1 MAVGGDVTIR
11 DYYGSGS
18 RKNKTQ
24 ETIRQLQ
31 EQVGSFGQQFQQMEA
46 NIASQVAAMRAEFSQ
61 QSQQPQQPQ
70 HPPQFTE
77 DHSSCA
83 VCIYMFEVLHIFR
96 LYFPPFLNIF
106 NICVA

>member
-61 QSQQPQQPQ
+61 QSQQPQ